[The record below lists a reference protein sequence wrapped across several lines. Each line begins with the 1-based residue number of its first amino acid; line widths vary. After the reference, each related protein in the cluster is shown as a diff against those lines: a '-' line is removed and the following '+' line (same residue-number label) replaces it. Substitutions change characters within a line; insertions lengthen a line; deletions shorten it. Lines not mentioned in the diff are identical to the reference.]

1 MMGRAEGSR
10 KVLSTEGLRDYP
22 GRVMPRIFV
31 AQTLADSWLA
41 AGRVQLERDLLRISD
56 AGGGGITDLF
66 INPAVFFERIDGSE
80 ADVHDVV
87 GRVKT
92 AQELAQMGADHY
104 ESSVV
109 MGDYAYTVVPGY
121 LAIPVD
127 GKGTELRVDAT
138 SWGRIVSQIES
149 LGT

>member
-1 MMGRAEGSR
+1 
-10 KVLSTEGLRDYP
+10 
-22 GRVMPRIFV
+22 MPRIFV

-41 AGRVQLERDLLRISD
+41 AGRVAARARPAAP
-56 AGGGGITDLF
+56 AGVGGRHVDLF

-80 ADVHDVV
+80 TDVHEVV
-87 GRVKT
+87 GKVKT

-121 LAIPVD
+121 LAIA
-127 GKGTELRVDAT
+127 VDARGAELKLD
-138 SWGRIVSQIES
+138 SAS
-149 LGT
+149 LGSLLVSRSSRSA

>member
-1 MMGRAEGSR
+1 
-10 KVLSTEGLRDYP
+10 
-22 GRVMPRIFV
+22 MPRIFV
-31 AQTLADSWLA
+31 AQTLADSWLS
-41 AGRVQLERDLLRISD
+41 AGRVALERDLLRLPALPGG
-56 AGGGGITDLF
+56 AGTDLF

-127 GKGTELRVDAT
+127 PKGAELRLDPVA
-138 SWGRIVSQIES
+138 WGRLVGQIES
-149 LGT
+149 FGT

>member
-1 MMGRAEGSR
+1 
-10 KVLSTEGLRDYP
+10 
-22 GRVMPRIFV
+22 MPRIFV
-31 AQTLADSWLA
+31 AQTLADSWLS
-41 AGRVQLERDLLRISD
+41 AGRVALERDLLRLPAS
-56 AGGGGITDLF
+56 GGAATVLF

-80 ADVHDVV
+80 SDVHDVV

-127 GKGTELRVDAT
+127 GKGGELKLDSAG
-138 SWGRIVSQIES
+138 WGRLVGQIES
-149 LGT
+149 FGV

>member
-1 MMGRAEGSR
+1 
-10 KVLSTEGLRDYP
+10 
-22 GRVMPRIFV
+22 MPRIFV
-31 AQTLADSWLA
+31 AQTLADSWLS
-41 AGRVQLERDLLRISD
+41 AGRVALERDLLRLPAS
-56 AGGGGITDLF
+56 GGAATDLF

-80 ADVHDVV
+80 SDVHDVV

-109 MGDYAYTVVPGY
+109 MGDYAYTVVPGF

-127 GKGTELRVDAT
+127 ARGAELLLDGA
-138 SWGRIVSQIES
+138 SWGRLVTQIEG
-149 LGT
+149 LGA

>member
-1 MMGRAEGSR
+1 MMGLESGQR
-10 KVLSTEGLRDYP
+10 KVLSPGASWDYP

-31 AQTLADSWLA
+31 AQTLADSWLN
-41 AGRVQLERDLLRISD
+41 AGRVQLERDLLRLPA
-56 AGGGGITDLF
+56 AGGNVDLF

-80 ADVHDVV
+80 TDVHEVV

-121 LAIPVD
+121 LAIAVD
-127 GKGTELRVDAT
+127 AKGTELTMDGVA
-138 SWGRIVSQIES
+138 WGRLLSQIEA
-149 LGT
+149 LGS

>member
-1 MMGRAEGSR
+1 
-10 KVLSTEGLRDYP
+10 
-22 GRVMPRIFV
+22 MPRIFV
-31 AQTLADSWLA
+31 AQTLADSWLS
-41 AGRVQLERDLLRISD
+41 AGRVSLERDLLRLPD
-56 AGGGGITDLF
+56 PAGGAATDLF

-80 ADVHDVV
+80 SDVHDVV

-121 LAIPVD
+121 LASPVD
-127 GKGTELRVDAT
+127 PRGTELRLDPVA
-138 SWGRIVSQIES
+138 WGKLIGQIEAFGS
-149 LGT
+149 

>member
-1 MMGRAEGSR
+1 
-10 KVLSTEGLRDYP
+10 
-22 GRVMPRIFV
+22 MPRIFV

-41 AGRVQLERDLLRISD
+41 AGRVALERDLLRLPPTP
-56 AGGGGITDLF
+56 GGGGTDLF

-80 ADVHDVV
+80 SDVHDVV

-127 GKGTELRVDAT
+127 PKGAELKLDGAT
-138 SWGRIVSQIES
+138 WGQLVGQIES
-149 LGT
+149 LGS

>member
-1 MMGRAEGSR
+1 
-10 KVLSTEGLRDYP
+10 
-22 GRVMPRIFV
+22 MPRIFV
-31 AQTLADSWLA
+31 AQTLADSWLS
-41 AGRVQLERDLLRISD
+41 AGRVALERDLLRLSPV
-56 AGGGGITDLF
+56 GGTATDLF

-80 ADVHDVV
+80 SDVNDVV

-127 GKGTELRVDAT
+127 AKGAELKLDGPA
-138 SWGRIVSQIES
+138 WGRLVGQLES
-149 LGT
+149 LGA

>member
-1 MMGRAEGSR
+1 
-10 KVLSTEGLRDYP
+10 
-22 GRVMPRIFV
+22 MPRIFV
-31 AQTLADSWLA
+31 AQTLADSWLS
-41 AGRVQLERDLLRISD
+41 AGRVALERDLLRLP
-56 AGGGGITDLF
+56 ALGGAVDVFTDLF
-66 INPAVFFERIDGSE
+66 INPAVFFERIDGTE

-127 GKGTELRVDAT
+127 GKGGELKLDGPG
-138 SWGRIVSQIES
+138 WGRLVGQIES
-149 LGT
+149 LGS

>member
-1 MMGRAEGSR
+1 MMGLESGGR
-10 KVLSTEGLRDYP
+10 KVLSPGASWDYP
-22 GRVMPRIFV
+22 GPAMPRIFV
-31 AQTLADSWLA
+31 AQTLADSWLN
-41 AGRVQLERDLLRISD
+41 AGRVQLDRDLLRLPGPD
-56 AGGGGITDLF
+56 GTLDLF

-80 ADVHDVV
+80 TDVNEVV

-121 LAIPVD
+121 LAIAVD
-127 GKGTELRVDAT
+127 ARGTELALDGVAWARL
-138 SWGRIVSQIES
+138 VSQIEG
-149 LGT
+149 LGS

>member
-1 MMGRAEGSR
+1 MMGPVEGWR
-10 KVLSTEGLRDYP
+10 KVLSAGGPGDYP

-31 AQTLADSWLA
+31 AQTLADSWLS
-41 AGRVQLERDLLRISD
+41 AGRVQLERDLLRIA
-56 AGGGGITDLF
+56 AGGGGIDLF
-66 INPAVFFERIDGSE
+66 INPAVFFERIDGTES
-80 ADVHDVV
+80 DVHDVV

-109 MGDYAYTVVPGY
+109 MGDYAYTVIPGY

-127 GKGTELRVDAT
+127 GKGTELRLDAQA
-138 SWGRIVSQIES
+138 WGRIVEQVES
-149 LGT
+149 LGS

>member
-1 MMGRAEGSR
+1 MMGLESGRR
-10 KVLSTEGLRDYP
+10 KVLSPGASRDYP

-31 AQTLADSWLA
+31 AQTLVDSWLN
-41 AGRVQLERDLLRISD
+41 AGRVQLERDLLRL
-56 AGGGGITDLF
+56 AAAEGNVDLF

-80 ADVHDVV
+80 TDVHEVV

-109 MGDYAYTVVPGY
+109 MGDYAYTVVPGF
-121 LAIPVD
+121 LAIAVD
-127 GKGTELRVDAT
+127 AKGTELTLDGVA
-138 SWGRIVSQIES
+138 WGRLLSQIEA
-149 LGT
+149 LGS

>member
-1 MMGRAEGSR
+1 MPRSA
-10 KVLSTEGLRDYP
+10 
-22 GRVMPRIFV
+22 PRIFV
-31 AQTLADSWLA
+31 AQTLADSWLSA
-41 AGRVQLERDLLRISD
+41 RRVQLERDLLRLTE
-56 AGGGGITDLF
+56 AGGGAVTDLF
-66 INPAVFFERIDGSE
+66 INPAVFFERIDGTE

-121 LAIPVD
+121 LATPVD
-127 GKGTELRVDAT
+127 PKGAEQELDGPAWTRLL
-138 SWGRIVSQIES
+138 GQLES
-149 LGT
+149 FGS

>member
-1 MMGRAEGSR
+1 
-10 KVLSTEGLRDYP
+10 
-22 GRVMPRIFV
+22 MPRIFV
-31 AQTLADSWLA
+31 AQTLADSWLS
-41 AGRVQLERDLLRISD
+41 AGRVALERDLLRLPAS
-56 AGGGGITDLF
+56 GGAATDLF

-80 ADVHDVV
+80 SDVHDVV

-127 GKGTELRVDAT
+127 GKGGELKLDSAGWSRLV
-138 SWGRIVSQIES
+138 GQIES
-149 LGT
+149 FGV

>member
-1 MMGRAEGSR
+1 MGLDPGPR
-10 KVLSTEGLRDYP
+10 KVLSAGARADYP
-22 GRVMPRIFV
+22 GRAMPRIFV

-41 AGRVQLERDLLRISD
+41 AGRCQLERDLLRLHGP
-56 AGGGGITDLF
+56 GGNVDLF
-66 INPAVFFERIDGSE
+66 INPAVFFERIDGAE
-80 ADVHDVV
+80 QDIHEVV

-109 MGDYAYTVVPGY
+109 MGDYAYTVVPGF

-127 GKGTELRVDAT
+127 GRGAELQLDSAA
-138 SWGRIVSQIES
+138 WGRLVVQIEG
-149 LGT
+149 LGA